1 MKTPTTPLF
10 VKTHDFL
17 VWLLQHTQRFPRGL
31 RHSYTNRLE
40 EAAFDFQEAILL
52 ANTVRGERRQELL
65 LLADGKLLCLRA
77 RLRLATDLRL
87 LGSRQ
92 VQFAAQW
99 TDELGRLLGAW
110 QKGTG
115 R

>member
-1 MKTPTTPLF
+1 MKAPTTPLF

-17 VWLLQHTQRFPRGL
+17 VWLLKHTERFPRHL

-40 EAAFDFQEAILL
+40 SLAFDFQEAILL
-52 ANTVRGERRQELL
+52 ANSVRGERRRELIER
-65 LLADGKLLCLRA
+65 ADGKLLCLRA
-77 RLRLATDLRL
+77 LLRLATDLQL

-92 VQFAAQW
+92 VQFAAEW
-99 TDELGRLLGAW
+99 IDELGRLLGAW
-110 QKGTG
+110 LKGTG